1 MRKKIF
7 VRAPCLSQTGYGEQA
22 RFALRALR
30 SREDLYEIFIQP
42 IPWGRSGWVWEDS
55 EFRNWMDERII
66 ETQILIQKKEI
77 QFDLSLQITI
87 PNEFQKLA
95 PINFGYTAGIETT
108 KVAPLWLKNANE
120 IMDKILTV
128 SNHSKDV
135 YESTVVE
142 AINNRTQEKIDY
154 SLETPIEVVWE
165 TTPRSETEE
174 IVGFEPKNDF
184 NFLTVCQLSKRKNL
198 VNTIVWFVEEFI
210 DKEVGLIIKGS
221 TMNNSRIDKEATEK
235 TLSAILEKYPD
246 RKCSVSLLHGDL
258 SSGQMSFLYS
268 HPKIKSIVSIAH
280 GEGFG
285 LPLFEAAREG
295 LPVVSVG
302 WSGQLDFLRH
312 DGKDYFANVDHK
324 LDKIQPDVVWENVLV
339 EGSEWAYADQGS
351 YKMTLRMVHNKW
363 DEYKKQAEELQ
374 EIILTK
380 FSDEKL
386 FAGFIDALDLSKEQ
400 HENYLKFMDEL
411 DEM

>member
-1 MRKKIF
+1 
-7 VRAPCLSQTGYGEQA
+7 
-22 RFALRALR
+22 
-30 SREDLYEIFIQP
+30 
-42 IPWGRSGWVWEDS
+42 
-55 EFRNWMDERII
+55 MDERII

>member
-42 IPWGRSGWVWEDS
+42 IPWGKSGWIWEDS

-66 ETQILIQKKEI
+66 ETQILIQKKE
-77 QFDLSLQITI
+77 FLCDLSLQITI

-108 KVAPLWLKNANE
+108 KVAALWLKNGNE
-120 IMDKILTV
+120 VMDKILTV

-142 AINNRTQEKIDY
+142 AINNRTQEKVDY
-154 SLETPIEVVWE
+154 SLETPVEVVWE
-165 TTPRSETEE
+165 TTPRSDVEE
-174 IVGFEPKNDF
+174 IVDFEPKNEF
-184 NFLTVCQLSKRKNL
+184 NFLTVCQMSKRKNL
-198 VNTIVWFVEEFI
+198 VNTVVWFVEEFI

-221 TMNNSRIDKEATEK
+221 TVNNSIIDKEATEK

-258 SSGQMSFLYS
+258 SSGQMRSLYT

-312 DGKDYFANVDHK
+312 DGKDYFANVNYK

-339 EGSEWAYADQGS
+339 EGSEWAYANQGS
-351 YKMTLRMVHNKW
+351 YKMTLRMVYNKW

-386 FAGFIDALDLSKEQ
+386 FAGFIDALDLSIDQEEKYDQ
-400 HENYLKFMDEL
+400 FMDFI